1 MRRCQVKHG
10 ASRMFLQILSNV
22 RDLHRR
28 RPPTDWR
35 SLTLA
40 IAISITS
47 LPSSA
52 KDQIRSTTRDWVKA
66 FEISSPDFKPD
77 SEFLDCLSGKIIDP
91 FCDEYVRDIITMY
104 LNRRPVN
111 EKELWSKERNR
122 LLDERD
128 QENTKM
134 ELAVRDVDVV
144 FGLVQLGLFVY
155 DDRPPPND
163 ANYIETVIKNKNTSV
178 EVKSLFN
185 DYLGRK
191 KRREKFTSK
200 ADSEKLIGLANKHLE
215 SANSLK
221 AQITKNDTF
230 KTQISALYSQAASS
244 LGMAKQ
250 ILEKKRSQ

>member
-1 MRRCQVKHG
+1 MLLH
-10 ASRMFLQILSNV
+10 ILSNV
-22 RDLHRR
+22 RDLHLR
-28 RPPTDWR
+28 RPPTDWK
-35 SLTLA
+35 SLALA

-77 SEFLDCLSGKIIDP
+77 SEFLDCLSGKIIDSH
-91 FCDEYVRDIITMY
+91 CDEYVRDIITMY
-104 LNRRPVN
+104 LNRRPVD
-111 EKELWSKERNR
+111 ERERWSKEKNR
-122 LLDERD
+122 LLDQRD
-128 QENTKM
+128 QENTNM
-134 ELAVRDVDVV
+134 ELAMRDVDVV
-144 FGLVQLGLFVY
+144 FGLVQLGLYIF
-155 DDRPPPND
+155 DDRPPPID
-163 ANYIETVIKNKNTSV
+163 ANYITTVMENKNTSV

-191 KRREKFTSK
+191 KQGEKFTSK

-221 AQITKNDTF
+221 AQITKNETF

-250 ILEKKRSQ
+250 ILVKKGRQ

>member
-1 MRRCQVKHG
+1 
-10 ASRMFLQILSNV
+10 
-22 RDLHRR
+22 
-28 RPPTDWR
+28 
-35 SLTLA
+35 
-40 IAISITS
+40 
-47 LPSSA
+47 
-52 KDQIRSTTRDWVKA
+52 
-66 FEISSPDFKPD
+66 
-77 SEFLDCLSGKIIDP
+77 
-91 FCDEYVRDIITMY
+91 MY

-128 QENTKM
+128 RENTKM

-144 FGLVQLGLFVY
+144 FGLVQLGLFVF
-155 DDRPPPND
+155 DDRLPPND
-163 ANYIETVIKNKNTSV
+163 ANYIDAVMENKNTPI

-191 KRREKFTSK
+191 KRGEKFTGK

-221 AQITKNDTF
+221 AQITKNETF